1 MGLSY
6 YGTLNEKYSDSGSES
21 EDNEDSEKRKSGK
34 YVAPKL
40 RAVHYDEEPK
50 DKEQKALEY
59 AQKKALKTSVIREFK
74 KDGDQPEE
82 EETNILYQTGKM
94 SARQLADKK
103 HRDTFEE
110 ANFTRVRV
118 KKECSNFFH
127 HIKKS

>member
-1 MGLSY
+1 M
-6 YGTLNEKYSDSGSES
+6 
-21 EDNEDSEKRKSGK
+21 
-34 YVAPKL
+34 APKL

-118 KKECSNFFH
+118 KKECSKFLFTILRTHESYFVGLLLFCFGENATF
-127 HIKKS
+127 SYL